1 MIYLAVWTPI
11 AQESSSLISYYLFFI
26 GERDAFMAR
35 SLATSKGKK
44 IVGVVGMAHM
54 DGIERNLLSRKFTVI
69 KRNCPPGDAQ
79 ITKKKAPA
87 LAQ

>member
-1 MIYLAVWTPI
+1 
-11 AQESSSLISYYLFFI
+11 
-26 GERDAFMAR
+26 
-35 SLATSKGKK
+35 
-44 IVGVVGMAHM
+44 MAHM